1 MRLKRKEY
9 AVRRAQ
15 VEKNT
20 FGSGED
26 LRVTKPWT
34 AMVRVHVGDGVGG
47 GRAVGEAVAME
58 TGKATEIRDKL
69 KRWRGT

>member
-9 AVRRAQ
+9 AVRRTQ

-47 GRAVGEAVAME
+47 GRAVGRLWPWRQ
-58 TGKATEIRDKL
+58 GRQQRLEIN
-69 KRWRGT
+69 